1 MIQIIDKPAS
11 VIFYFPIATDG
22 SYMKSK
28 YSMQNFLCVSALVCQ
43 LVLSSDVDPD
53 QLAMYPNCGWVKG
66 KSKTWVQ

>member
-11 VIFYFPIATDG
+11 VVLYFPVVSDG
-22 SYMKSK
+22 FFMKSK
-28 YSMQNFLCVSALVCQ
+28 YSIQNFICVSALVCQ

-53 QLAMYPNCGWVKG
+53 QLAMYPDCGWGKG